1 MFNIVDQKRKKN
13 RRETKSSEGYTPW
26 ERDAWD
32 LYLINKSLLTFFLN
46 YTQIR
51 KFIAITF
58 HTPSL
63 TQFQCFFYFFFYF
76 IFRKIVTMPT
86 RRADWEKKR
95 MASIIIFDSVYLTD
109 CGNILIDKKV
119 FLPFF
124 TFAVETIVDKKFL
137 SLSIYRERMQVD
149 QLPSLWGIL

>member
-1 MFNIVDQKRKKN
+1 MFNIVYQKRKKN

-63 TQFQCFFYFFFYF
+63 TQFQCFFYFSFF
-76 IFRKIVTMPT
+76 ILSLGRSWLCRHAGPI
-86 RRADWEKKR
+86 EKKR

-109 CGNILIDKKV
+109 RGNILIDKKV

-137 SLSIYRERMQVD
+137 SLSIYLERMQVD